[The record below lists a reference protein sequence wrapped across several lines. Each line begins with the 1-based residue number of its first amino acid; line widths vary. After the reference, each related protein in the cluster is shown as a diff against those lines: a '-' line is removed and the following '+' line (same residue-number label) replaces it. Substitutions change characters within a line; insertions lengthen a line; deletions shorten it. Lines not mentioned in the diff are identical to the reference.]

1 MAEWTLA
8 SGSEVYSA
16 ADGRTRSAVWREF
29 GGNWLVTGVGVTVGN
44 YGSCEPSAMW

>member
-8 SGSEVYSA
+8 AGSEVYSA

-29 GGNWLVTGVGVTVGN
+29 GGNWLVTGVGN
-44 YGSCEPSAMW
+44 YDSCEPSNCNVVTR